1 MIKASPF
8 AKNIIKNNNINIEEI
23 KGSGPKG
30 MIIKRDL
37 IKHNLIPN
45 DIYSTNNDIKLKES
59 IPSSIRK
66 VIAERTAESFKNI
79 PHFYLKIES
88 KIDKLINLKETINN
102 SEANMKISLN
112 DLLIKALA
120 IAQKNNPK
128 TLVSWIDDKIIHYEN
143 VDVSFAVAL
152 DEGLITPII
161 RNADT
166 KGILEISIEVK
177 KLIKK
182 AKNKELAP
190 EEYSGGTISIS
201 NLGMFGISE
210 FGAIINPPQSCILA
224 IGQAKQQVIVEK
236 NNFSKAMILKS
247 TLSADH
253 RVLDG
258 ATAANLLKSF
268 HEIIENPLEIWI
280 NSEDMRLN

>member
-45 DIYSTNNDIKLKES
+45 DKYSTNNDIKLKES